1 MSFELI
7 KSDVNINFIGHRRLT
22 FVITGVL
29 VCICLGAIISRG
41 LVLGIDFA
49 GGLLIQVRF
58 VGETD
63 PKRIREALI
72 AADLPASNVQSF
84 GGKDDHEYLISLQVN
99 QELEKSMTAEIM
111 LLSQTVTDTLIRSF
125 GADQIEVRR
134 VEMVGPR
141 VGDDLRQSAISALF
155 YSLLMII
162 IYISGRFEQKWGS
175 SVIFVGALLG
185 VIYPVSL
192 FGVGTVYVIGL
203 ALLVTLALCYILKF
217 EYALGAILALL
228 HDVIVTVGLFAILDK
243 EITLSF
249 VAAILTIVGYS
260 INDTIIIYDRIRE
273 QIQKSKKGDYAVTI
287 NRGINETLSRTI
299 LTSGTTLMV
308 IVALYFLGGPGNQ
321 DFALALLIG
330 ISIGT
335 FSSIAISAPTLLMWT
350 KKTALKAG

>member
-7 KSDVNINFIGHRRLT
+7 KPNVNINFIGHCRLT
-22 FVITGVL
+22 FALTGVF
-29 VCICLGAIISRG
+29 ICLCLGGIIFKG

-58 VGETD
+58 AGESD

-84 GGKDDHEYLISLQVN
+84 GGKDDHEYLISLQVD
-99 QELEKSMTAEIM
+99 QEFEKSMTAGTM
-111 LLSQTVTDTLIRSF
+111 LLSQTVTDTLIRFF
-125 GADQIEVRR
+125 GADQIEIRR

-141 VGDDLRQSAISALF
+141 VGNDLRQSAISALF
-155 YSLLMII
+155 YSLLMMI

-175 SVIFVGALLG
+175 SVVFVGALLG
-185 VIYPVSL
+185 VIYPASL
-192 FGVGTVYVIGL
+192 FGVSIVYLISL
-203 ALLVTLALCYILKF
+203 ALLVTIALCYILKF

-273 QIQKSKKGDYAVTI
+273 QIQKSKKDDYAATI

-308 IVALYFLGGPGNQ
+308 IAVLYFLGGPGNK

-335 FSSIAISAPTLLMWT
+335 FSSIAVSAPTLLLWT
-350 KKTALKAG
+350 KKMALKAG